1 MNRLNWIGAVFVAC
15 LMAFGAGA
23 PAQAASNFMTFDSLT
38 TVSADSPAL
47 FDLATPATVDN
58 VVLVAVDNSISTLC
72 QPGAD
77 ESYSR
82 PGGFCEAV
90 AVNKSMVSGPGN
102 GTYCPGG
109 YEPNPAPPPKCIP
122 SV

>member
-15 LMAFGAGA
+15 LMAFGAGV
-23 PAQAASNFMTFDSLT
+23 PAQAASDFMTFDSLT

-47 FDLATPATVDN
+47 FDLATPASVDN

-90 AVNKSMVSGPGN
+90 AVNKSMVSGPGSGCPA
-102 GTYCPGG
+102 GTM
-109 YEPNPAPPPKCIP
+109 PNPAPPPKCIP
-122 SV
+122 IV